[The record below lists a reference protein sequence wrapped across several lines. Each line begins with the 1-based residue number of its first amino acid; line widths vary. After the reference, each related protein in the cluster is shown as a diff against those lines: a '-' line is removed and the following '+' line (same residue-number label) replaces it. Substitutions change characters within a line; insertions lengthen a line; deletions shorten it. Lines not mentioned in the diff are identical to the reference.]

1 MSDPYLGT
9 AIEQVR
15 QAVLVTSS
23 FYVDSLSAKKLAE
36 DAIRAML
43 KELDPHSA
51 FLNEEETKAL
61 NEDLGGNFDGIGVQ
75 YQMVKDT
82 LLVISTIVGGPSEK
96 AGIMANDQIILVND
110 TTIAGVK
117 MTNKDI
123 QKRLRGPKG
132 TKVKVTILREGEKIN
147 FLLTRDKIP
156 VNSVDAS
163 FMVAPEV
170 GYVKVSRFG
179 ATTPKELADAM
190 KELEGQGMKHII
202 LDLQGNGGGYLQS
215 AVEMAG
221 IFLNRGDLVVYTEG
235 RAVPRQNSYVEKS
248 GNFKG
253 RVVILIDEESASAS
267 EILSGAMQDLDRGVI
282 VGRRSFGKGCVQ
294 RPFDLAGNTMIKL
307 TLANYYTPSGR
318 CIQKP
323 YEKGD
328 SESYRKDLQDRY
340 KHGEMLNADS
350 IHFDDSLKYETRN
363 GRIVYGGGGIMP
375 DVFVP
380 LDTLTKLCK
389 THRDLIA
396 KGSWNSYIINYFRK
410 NLKKLNK
417 EYPTFEKFNAG
428 FTVTD
433 EMIYDLCQRGAAND
447 SVKIDTA
454 EVASNIDLMK
464 LQMKAYIAN
473 DLFKEGAFNK
483 IMNYKIPAFL
493 KAIEVISD
501 EETYR
506 KLLEGPNSRRDSQL
520 GADPQP
526 KLRPQSTSIDNN
538 KNKD

>member
-1 MSDPYLGT
+1 MRKFLYLLFALLLGTTSASQAQVMSDSYLST
-9 AIEQVR
+9 AIQQVQ
-15 QAVLVTSS
+15 QAVMVTSCY
-23 FYVDSLSAKKLAE
+23 YVDSLSAKKLAE

-75 YQMVKDT
+75 FQMVKDT

-96 AGIMANDQIILVND
+96 AGILANDQIVWVND

-117 MTNKDI
+117 MSNKDI

-132 TKVKVTILREGEKIN
+132 TKVKVTILREGEKID
-147 FLLTRDKIP
+147 FMLTRDKIP
-156 VNSVDAS
+156 VNSVDAT
-163 FMVAPEV
+163 FMVSPEV

-179 ATTPKELADAM
+179 ATTPKELTEAM
-190 KELEGQGMKHII
+190 QTLEKQGMKHII

-215 AVEMAG
+215 AVEMASL
-221 IFLNRGDLVVYTEG
+221 FLNRGDLVVYTEG
-235 RAVPRQNSYVEKS
+235 RAVPRQNSYVQHP

-253 RVVILIDEESASAS
+253 RVVVLIDEESASAS

-294 RPFDLAGNTMIKL
+294 RPFELAGNTMIKL

-323 YEKGD
+323 YEKGN
-328 SESYRKDLQDRY
+328 SEDYRKDLQDRY
-340 KHGEMLNADS
+340 KHGEMQNADS
-350 IHFDDSLKYETRN
+350 IHFNDSLKYETRN
-363 GRIVYGGGGIMP
+363 GRTVYGGGGIMP

-380 LDTLTKLCK
+380 LDTLTKLSK

-396 KGSWNSYIINYFRK
+396 KGTWNSYIIEYFRK

-428 FTVTD
+428 FEVSD
-433 EMIYDLCQRGAAND
+433 QMIYDLCKRGATND
-447 SVKIDTA
+447 SVKIDTT
-454 EVASNIDLMK
+454 EVERSMDLMK
-464 LQMKAYIAN
+464 LQMKANIAN
-473 DLFKEGAFNK
+473 DLFKEGAYNK

-501 EETYR
+501 EKTYR
-506 KLLEGPNSRRDSQL
+506 KLLEG
-520 GADPQP
+520 
-526 KLRPQSTSIDNN
+526 K
-538 KNKD
+538 K